1 MEVGR
6 NTCLMGFAFSFNRL
20 LSFED
25 LLMFAFSYSEF
36 DRICA
41 VSLLLA
47 LLVQNDELWFS
58 VYLLKTAARNL
69 LLLNNIQLSRTVV
82 LHPRNKKSRR
92 IFGKKNHCKRFSNL
106 EISKLYIENQW

>member
-36 DRICA
+36 DMICA

-47 LLVQNDELWFS
+47 LLVQNDELLFS
-58 VYLLKTAARNL
+58 VNLLKTAARNL
-69 LLLNNIQLSRTVV
+69 LLLNNIQLPITVV
-82 LHPRNKKSRR
+82 LHRKNKKQNN
-92 IFGKKNHCKRFSNL
+92 F
-106 EISKLYIENQW
+106 W